1 MNLLMNF
8 VKNIKC
14 VHLLYV
20 GGNNRVLLQHTVGK
34 YRFLTLRIFSRE
46 DKTKKGNQSTKK
58 QINKQYRICFQVRAA
73 IKIRI
78 EAACFMQDFLYKG
91 W

>member
-1 MNLLMNF
+1 MNF

-58 QINKQYRICFQVRAA
+58 QINKQYR
-73 IKIRI
+73 RI
-78 EAACFMQDFLYKG
+78 QQEKRMVKMVNNK
-91 W
+91 